1 MIEEIISAYIN
12 HCREHGESPKS
23 LYAFAKSIQ
32 LDEKDFYPHFTS
44 FEGLENLIWSSR
56 IQQTIEN
63 CQKDPVYQQYS
74 VREKYLSFVFSFF
87 QELLNERSFFVQNWK
102 KIAKP
107 SFGIPA
113 ALKSANEVYIQYVQ
127 QLMDEAIESQEV
139 KARKYLDKKY
149 ADGLWFQFMMIIQ
162 FWVKDSSPNF
172 EKTDEFIEKSIQASF
187 ELLGVTAF
195 DSLIDLGKFLLQNK
209 SVMNFNK

>member
-1 MIEEIISAYIN
+1 MIQEITSAYIN
-12 HCREHGESPKS
+12 YCREHGESPKS
-23 LYAFAKSIQ
+23 LYAFAKLIK
-32 LDEKDFYPHFTS
+32 LEEKDLYPYFTS
-44 FEGLENLIWSSR
+44 FEGLESLIWVSK
-56 IQQTIEN
+56 IQSTIDN
-63 CQKDPVYQQYS
+63 CQQDPIYQSYS

-87 QELLNERSFFVQNWK
+87 QELLNERSYFVQNWN

-107 SFGIPA
+107 SFGIPQ
-113 ALKSANEVYIQYVQ
+113 ALRSANEVYLQYVQ

-172 EKTDEFIEKSIQASF
+172 EKTDEFIEKSTQASF

-209 SVMNFNK
+209 TSMNFHK

>member
-1 MIEEIISAYIN
+1 MIKEITSAYIN

-23 LYAFAKSIQ
+23 LYAFAKSMQ
-32 LDEKDFYPHFTS
+32 LEEKDLYPYFTS
-44 FEGLENLIWSSR
+44 FEGLENIIWSSR

-87 QELLNERSFFVQNWK
+87 QELLNERSFFVQNWQ

-107 SFGIPA
+107 SLGIPSE
-113 ALKSANEVYIQYVQ
+113 LKTANEVYIQYVQ

-149 ADGLWFQFMMIIQ
+149 VDGLWFQFMMIIQ